1 MRFRAAIVT
10 AALVMAG
17 CSSLKPVPIVGGDI
31 CFNCR
36 RIINDTT
43 MAAEMVDSH
52 GLAFKFRTVGCM
64 AKFLKS
70 HPDNVGAIYVTDF
83 ATKRLIKAS
92 TATFVPTVLVEGYK
106 KTPDYIA
113 FGTAKEAR
121 AAAAQEKSE
130 PRDWKTV
137 LAEAE

>member
-1 MRFRAAIVT
+1 MKVRAAIVT

-17 CSSLKPVPIVGGDI
+17 CSSLKPVPIAAGDV

-36 RIINDTT
+36 RIINDPV
-43 MAAEMVDSH
+43 MAAEVVEKS

-64 AKFLKS
+64 ARYLKA
-70 HPDNVGAIYVTDF
+70 HPENVGVVYVTDNS
-83 ATKRLIKAS
+83 TKRLIKAS

-113 FGTAKEAR
+113 FGTDKEAR
-121 AAAAQEKSE
+121 EAAAREKSE
-130 PRDWKTV
+130 PRDWKAV
-137 LAEAE
+137 LAAAE